1 MSSSSSQEVARATP
15 KIRIRPEAFRLY
27 SSMLQGLLGL
37 AVHCWRKREVD
48 WSCSGAR
55 GEQRREGVERARRWR
70 SASAT
75 KVGFFDMRRTRSSL
89 RLFPP
94 HFRVHLS
101 LVSFIAHQLPRLPTP
116 HVYLPRRQVPQNR
129 RLGRER
135 LQALRRRGANV
146 AHWRGSDRRREVNRA
161 PKEDAKKEF
170 ERTFVARPVKFSA
183 HPLSPRLSPHK

>member
-1 MSSSSSQEVARATP
+1 MPARELLFVARGCTGN
-15 KIRIRPEAFRLY
+15 PENSNSPRGFSTLLFDAAGMPGTSCALLAQAGSRLELFRGTGRAASRGSRESEALEERERDKGWILRHAPHSIFPSPISSAF
-27 SSMLQGLLGL
+27 S
-37 AVHCWRKREVD
+37 
-48 WSCSGAR
+48 
-55 GEQRREGVERARRWR
+55 
-70 SASAT
+70 
-75 KVGFFDMRRTRSSL
+75 RTS
-89 RLFPP
+89 
-94 HFRVHLS
+94 
-101 LVSFIAHQLPRLPTP
+101 LPRLPTP

-135 LQALRRRGANV
+135 LQALRRRRANV